1 MRTVGAAGLARAGG
15 ARGGLAMAVAPRRPL
30 LVHGELDRRFFW
42 RPGLWRGGCGG
53 VRTGTSGHAGIY
65 MIVWK
70 LRRGARDPH
79 PVPQPE
85 ARAHSGTRTLIWVG
99 TYPPRPA
106 RLHCAAPGGL
116 SLRRTGMCAASR
128 GGGVWGY
135 VVFESGGRYLD
146 DRAAI
151 GGGPRAGSRRCG
163 RHLREPP
170 KAWWE
175 LGGSASRRIWG

>member
-1 MRTVGAAGLARAGG
+1 MGAAGLARAGG
-15 ARGGLAMAVAPRRPL
+15 ARGGLVMAVAPRRPL

-70 LRRGARDPH
+70 LRRGACDPH

-85 ARAHSGTRTLIWVG
+85 ARAHSGTRTWIWVG

-106 RLHCAAPGGL
+106 RLHRAAPGGL
-116 SLRRTGMCAASR
+116 SLRRTGMCAASW

-135 VVFESGGRYLD
+135 VAFDSGGRYLD
-146 DRAAI
+146 DRAAS
-151 GGGPRAGSRRCG
+151 GGGPRAGSRRSG
-163 RHLREPP
+163 RHLVNHQS
-170 KAWWE
+170 AWWE
-175 LGGSASRRIWG
+175 LGGSALADLGLVCR